1 MALVFEVSSVFRAA
15 ALIRINQTPFLRLSV
30 ATPNAPPLRR
40 RATHI
45 RVGPAMSAA
54 APLSSVTRGVLLMIL
69 AILLFT
75 AMDAT
80 AKGLIQRYPA
90 PQVIWARFAGQLI
103 FVLLILRAQ
112 TGPLLRTRFPGLH
125 VARSA
130 FQFGATGLFFLSLGH
145 IGLAEATALTDINP
159 VLITLGA
166 ALFLG
171 EKLGPRRLAGVFVA
185 LIGALIIIR
194 PGAGAF
200 TPWALLPLGAAVC
213 YTGNA
218 LITRHIGQQE
228 SVWTSMLYASIFGT
242 LAGSV
247 TLPFVWVPISL
258 ADLAI
263 FALVGALGTGAQ
275 LCIIRSFS
283 IAEASVV
290 APFAYLGI
298 VFAAVW
304 GIVLYDVWPDGW
316 TVIGAL
322 VIVTAGLYV
331 WHRETRAARK
341 A

>member
-1 MALVFEVSSVFRAA
+1 MQASPDLQSGVS
-15 ALIRINQTPFLRLSV
+15 
-30 ATPNAPPLRR
+30 
-40 RATHI
+40 
-45 RVGPAMSAA
+45 
-54 APLSSVTRGVLLMIL
+54 RGIALMIL

-80 AKGLIQRYPA
+80 AKGLIARYPA
-90 PQVIWARFAGQLI
+90 PQVIWARFAGQLLI
-103 FVLLILRAQ
+103 VLFILRWRV
-112 TGPLLRTRFPGLH
+112 GPLLRTRFPGFHL
-125 VARSA
+125 ARSL
-130 FQFGATGLFFLSLGH
+130 FQFGATGCFFLSLGH

-171 EKLGPRRLAGVFVA
+171 ERLGPRRLGGVVVA

-194 PGAGAF
+194 PGAGVF
-200 TPWALLPLGAAVC
+200 SPWALLPLGAAVF

-218 LITRHIGQQE
+218 LITRYIGSRE
-228 SVWTSMLYASIFGT
+228 SVWTSMLYASLFGT
-242 LAGSV
+242 LAASFA
-247 TLPFVWVPISL
+247 LPFVWIPIPAS
-258 ADLAI
+258 DLLI

-298 VFAAVW
+298 VFAAGW
-304 GIVLYDVWPDGW
+304 GIVLYDQWPDRW

-322 VIVTAGLYV
+322 VIVVAGLYV
-331 WHRETRAARK
+331 WHRETQAARGK
-341 A
+341 SPRTV